1 MYSAYIN
8 LHCCKRR
15 DSVCQSAIKVACFL
29 SLIVWLVM
37 IYVGF
42 LGSPLIA
49 EIELP
54 CMVARGVARVPGTA
68 VAQYQ
73 ISFESDFI
81 VRLVQHVCHQGK
93 C

>member
-1 MYSAYIN
+1 
-8 LHCCKRR
+8 
-15 DSVCQSAIKVACFL
+15 
-29 SLIVWLVM
+29 M
-37 IYVGF
+37 IYLGF

-93 C
+93 CWRLRQGLSRYEIYSRHLKGAEDQRSIGESC